1 MIHSNNFFKSL
12 RIMKLKTYRFKI
24 NFRIKFKNRKNKK
37 IMRKIKSIKIN
48 DLIKQYIYRIIVNY
62 F

>member
-1 MIHSNNFFKSL
+1 MIHSNNFLKSL
-12 RIMKLKTYRFKI
+12 RIIKLKTYRFKI

-48 DLIKQYIYRIIVNY
+48 DLIKQYIYR
-62 F
+62 